1 MFLFVWERECFY
13 THKFFKINSL
23 QDDVEF
29 RQLHW
34 NSNLNDKSSG
44 QMTEIFLTEFI
55 PAKKKIEG
63 SALYEDELL
72 DNSYL
77 CKLNASDTI
86 LIEK

>member
-1 MFLFVWERECFY
+1 MHPQIFKN
-13 THKFFKINSL
+13 KFNTGWCRIQTVTLK
-23 QDDVEF
+23 Q
-29 RQLHW
+29 QLI
-34 NSNLNDKSSG
+34 NDKSSG

-55 PAKKKIEG
+55 SAKKKIEG

-77 CKLNASDTI
+77 CKLNASNTI